1 MKLGAKASRRWPWRN
16 IDPLLWGI
24 PIAMTILAGLLIAS
38 TQREAPLADW
48 KNHWITGAVG
58 LATAALLAKIDLDKL
73 KPLLIPIYL
82 LTLTSLFSVKFM
94 GTSALGAQRWISI
107 AGLNVQPSE
116 FAKLAAIL
124 LLAGILANHPVER
137 PVDLIRPLA
146 VISLPWALVFLQPDL
161 GTSLVYGAIVLA
173 MLFWAGLP
181 LPWLLLLLS
190 PLATAI
196 IAGAFPIALL
206 PWFGLLAFMSWR
218 SLPWKRIGSAIALTL
233 NSIFALLT
241 PFLWT
246 HGLKDYQK
254 DRLILFLDPS
264 KDPLGGGYHL
274 IQSQIGIGSGQLFGT
289 GLMQG
294 NLTKLQFIPEQ
305 HTDFIF
311 SALGEELGFIGAL
324 LLLLAYGLLSWKLL
338 QVAGIAGNDFES
350 LVVIGILSM
359 VMFQVV
365 INISMTIG
373 LGPVTGIPLPWMS
386 YGRFAMF
393 VNFISVGL
401 VASVQRRAK
410 KSGLKLR

>member
-1 MKLGAKASRRWPWRN
+1 MKLGAKASRKWPWRN

-58 LATAALLAKIDLDKL
+58 LAIAALLAKIDLDKL
-73 KPLLIPIYL
+73 KPLLLPIYL
-82 LTLTSLFSVKFM
+82 LTLTSLFGVKLM

-107 AGLNVQPSE
+107 AGLHVQPSE

-124 LLAGILANHPVER
+124 LLAGILAKHPVER

-206 PWFGLLAFMSWR
+206 PWFGLLALMSWR

-324 LLLLAYGLLSWKLL
+324 LLLLSYGLFSWKLL